1 MDKVVRRSILCLRC
15 RAHCTAG
22 PSHVVSPRDLW
33 LCVLPRWHFNV
44 NVHTTHDYTAAF
56 RLVSHETFK
65 MAFSAVHL
73 SHATEPTTSR
83 QR

>member
-1 MDKVVRRSILCLRC
+1 MSVKGLNGQSGQEVDS
-15 RAHCTAG
+15 
-22 PSHVVSPRDLW
+22 
-33 LCVLPRWHFNV
+33 LPV
-44 NVHTTHDYTAAF
+44 MPCTAAF
-56 RLVSHETFK
+56 RLVSLVSHETFK